1 MSDTLFPELEP
12 NTNEMKAQTLK
23 ELIELFENQT
33 RLLKKEIEA
42 NAFAISQIKKI
53 LESEGA

>member
-12 NTNEMKAQTLK
+12 SANEMKTQTLK

-53 LESEGA
+53 LENESV

>member
-1 MSDTLFPELEP
+1 MSDTLFSELEP
-12 NTNEMKAQTLK
+12 SANEMKAQTLK

>member
-1 MSDTLFPELEP
+1 MSDTLFPELDLS
-12 NTNEMKAQTLK
+12 TNEMKAQTLK

-42 NAFAISQIKKI
+42 NTFAISQIKKI